1 MILTCVSVKAIAKA
15 TDLLALQL
23 PIIYHEPPDFSQIR
37 ARDAIK
43 HVFDSVNCKVHASY
57 ERRESTSCS
66 NGD

>member
-1 MILTCVSVKAIAKA
+1 MSTAAIAKA

-43 HVFDSVNCKVHASY
+43 HVFDSVSCKVRVFHQ
-57 ERRESTSCS
+57 
-66 NGD
+66 